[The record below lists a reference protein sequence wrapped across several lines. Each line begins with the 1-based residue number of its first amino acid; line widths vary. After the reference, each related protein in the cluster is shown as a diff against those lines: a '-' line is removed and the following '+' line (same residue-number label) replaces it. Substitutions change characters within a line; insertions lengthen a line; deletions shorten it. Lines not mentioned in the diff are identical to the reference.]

1 MKDKKQSFLLPFILL
16 FFVFLTLLY
25 LLWYPVSY
33 YYAWFRLK
41 MATILL
47 NLIGFYPTFRIS
59 GIQSSQG
66 EMFSFLPYISLMI
79 ATYRKKT
86 FSHWKEI
93 SITFVGVLIIEVL
106 GRFFEKLATMYPAT
120 NLLAYLAIFFLGTA
134 RVGFPFLS
142 WFYSLYRQK
151 KPFSQLFS
159 SEP

>member
-1 MKDKKQSFLLPFILL
+1 
-16 FFVFLTLLY
+16 
-25 LLWYPVSY
+25 
-33 YYAWFRLK
+33 

-47 NLIGFYPTFRIS
+47 NLFGFYPTFRIS

-86 FSHWKEI
+86 LKHMKEI
-93 SITFVGVLIIEVL
+93 GITLAGVIIIEVF
-106 GRFFEKLATMYPAT
+106 GRFFEKLATIYPTASVF
-120 NLLAYLAIFFLGTA
+120 AYFAIFFLGTA

-151 KPFSQLFS
+151 KPLSQVFS